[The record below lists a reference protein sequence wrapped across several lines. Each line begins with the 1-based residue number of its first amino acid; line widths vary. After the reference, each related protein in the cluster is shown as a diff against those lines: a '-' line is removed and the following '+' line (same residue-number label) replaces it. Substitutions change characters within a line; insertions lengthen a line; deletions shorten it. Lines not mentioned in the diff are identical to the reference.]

1 MTRNEIREK
10 IIKRRNII
18 NAILS
23 IILLPILLPLG
34 LIYKIGELAE
44 KIADLIQNPF
54 ITWRNK
60 MIENYKNKELLQVCN
75 NSFCCILHKG

>member
-23 IILLPILLPLG
+23 IVLLPILLPLG

-60 MIENYKNKELLQVCN
+60 MIENYKNKLEKSLD
-75 NSFCCILHKG
+75 K